1 MSGGRIVHVRFRVF
15 GTPKPRKA
23 HRCQVDPATV
33 YEAKVSRYSGL
44 ISATPCLERFE
55 NIDIRNDMADIVV
68 CGDLEGEIEKSG
80 ELSKLQALGSIEIF
94 NELDPPRE
102 ILIHRLHRARAVL
115 EFRGRAAL
123 DEETLSRLPDLEM
136 IASTGPHRIDME
148 AATRLGIVVANTPA
162 VSTPAVADHVCAL
175 VLTLARHIVSADGAL
190 RRRSWEPATGFDL
203 AGKNFGIL
211 GLGRI
216 GSAVAE
222 RMAAFGVNLIA
233 WGPTLTPERAAAA
246 HARFVSE
253 KELFQNADILSVHL
267 RYSKLSDDFINAAR
281 LALMKPT
288 ALLVDISRHGVVNR
302 QDLADALRA
311 ERLAGAAMDL
321 CHPLPV
327 SMTDPMLDAPRT
339 VLTPHM
345 AWQTGETFRRAA
357 AMSVESI
364 LNYFRGEP
372 SHVANPDAL
381 KVCRPRLQP
390 SR

>member
-1 MSGGRIVHVRFRVF
+1 M
-15 GTPKPRKA
+15 
-23 HRCQVDPATV
+23 
-33 YEAKVSRYSGL
+33 EL
-44 ISATPCLERFE
+44 LEPFE
-55 NIDIRNDMADIVV
+55 EINIRNDMADIVI

-80 ELSKLQALGSIEIF
+80 ELGKLKALGSIEIF

-102 ILIHRLHRARAVL
+102 ILIRRLRGTRAVL

-123 DEETLSRLPDLEM
+123 DGESLSQLPDLEM
-136 IASTGPHRIDME
+136 IASTGPHRIDIE

-175 VLTLARHIVSADGAL
+175 VLTLVRHIVTADSAL
-190 RRRSWEPATGFDL
+190 RRRSWEPVTGFNL
-203 AGKNFGIL
+203 AGSNFGIL

-216 GSAVAE
+216 GSAVAA
-222 RMAAFGVNLIA
+222 RMAAFDVNLIA
-233 WGPTLTPERAAAA
+233 WGPTLTAERAATA

-253 KELFQNADILSVHL
+253 KELFERSDILSVHL
-267 RYSKLSDDFINAAR
+267 RYSALSDNFVNATR

-288 ALLVDISRHGVVNR
+288 ALLVDISRAGVVNR
-302 QDLADALRA
+302 QDLADALKA
-311 ERLAGAAMDL
+311 GRLAGAAMDL
-321 CHPLPV
+321 CDPLPV

-345 AWQTGETFRRAA
+345 AWQTRETFRHAA
-357 AMSVESI
+357 AMSVENI

-381 KVCRPRLQP
+381 KVSRRRLQP

>member
-1 MSGGRIVHVRFRVF
+1 
-15 GTPKPRKA
+15 
-23 HRCQVDPATV
+23 
-33 YEAKVSRYSGL
+33 
-44 ISATPCLERFE
+44 
-55 NIDIRNDMADIVV
+55 MADIVV

-80 ELSKLQALGSIEIF
+80 ELSKLEALGTVEIF
-94 NELDPPRE
+94 NELDPPRDL
-102 ILIHRLHRARAVL
+102 LIRRLGGARGLL

-136 IASTGPHRIDME
+136 IASTGPHRIDIE

-162 VSTPAVADHVCAL
+162 VSTSAVADHVCAL
-175 VLTLARHIVSADGAL
+175 VLTLARHIVSADSAL
-190 RRRSWEPATGFDL
+190 RQRKWEPVTGFNL

-216 GSAVAE
+216 GSAVAK
-222 RMAAFGVNLIA
+222 RMAAFDVNLIA

-246 HARFVSE
+246 QARFVSE
-253 KELFQNADILSVHL
+253 KDLFQSSDILSVHL
-267 RYSKLSDDFINAAR
+267 RYSAFSANFVNAAR

-288 ALLVDISRHGVVNR
+288 ALLVDISRDGVVNR
-302 QDLADALRA
+302 QDLADALTAR
-311 ERLAGAAMDL
+311 RLARAAMDL
-321 CHPLPV
+321 CDPLPV

-357 AMSVESI
+357 VMSVENI

-372 SHVANPDAL
+372 RHLANPDAL
-381 KVCRPRLQP
+381 KVSRPRLQP
-390 SR
+390 RR

>member
-1 MSGGRIVHVRFRVF
+1 
-15 GTPKPRKA
+15 
-23 HRCQVDPATV
+23 
-33 YEAKVSRYSGL
+33 
-44 ISATPCLERFE
+44 
-55 NIDIRNDMADIVV
+55 
-68 CGDLEGEIEKSG
+68 
-80 ELSKLQALGSIEIF
+80 
-94 NELDPPRE
+94 
-102 ILIHRLHRARAVL
+102 
-115 EFRGRAAL
+115 
-123 DEETLSRLPDLEM
+123 M
-136 IASTGPHRIDME
+136 IASTGPHRIDIE

-175 VLTLARHIVSADGAL
+175 VLTLARHIVGADSAL
-190 RRRSWEPATGFDL
+190 RRRSWEPVTAFNL
-203 AGKNFGIL
+203 AGSNFGIL

-216 GSAVAE
+216 GSAVAA
-222 RMAAFGVNLIA
+222 RMAAFDVNLIA

-253 KELFQNADILSVHL
+253 KELFESSDILSVHL
-267 RYSKLSDDFINAAR
+267 RYSALSDNFVNATR

-288 ALLVDISRHGVVNR
+288 ALLVDISRAGVVNR
-302 QDLADALRA
+302 QDLADALKA
-311 ERLAGAAMDL
+311 GRLAGAAMDL

-345 AWQTGETFRRAA
+345 AWQTRETFRRAA
-357 AMSVESI
+357 TMSVENI

-381 KVCRPRLQP
+381 KVSRPRLQP

>member
-1 MSGGRIVHVRFRVF
+1 
-15 GTPKPRKA
+15 
-23 HRCQVDPATV
+23 
-33 YEAKVSRYSGL
+33 
-44 ISATPCLERFE
+44 
-55 NIDIRNDMADIVV
+55 MADIVV

-80 ELSKLQALGSIEIF
+80 ELSKLKALGSLEIF

-102 ILIHRLHRARAVL
+102 VLVRRLRGTRAVL

-123 DEETLSRLPDLEM
+123 DEDTLSQLPDLEM
-136 IASTGPHRIDME
+136 IASTGPHRIDIE
-148 AATRLGIVVANTPA
+148 AATRLGIIVANTPA
-162 VSTPAVADHVCAL
+162 VSTSAVADHVCAL
-175 VLTLARHIVSADGAL
+175 VLTLTRQIIRADSAL
-190 RRRSWEPATGFDL
+190 RRRSWEPVTGFNL

-216 GSAVAE
+216 GSAVAA
-222 RMAAFGVNLIA
+222 RMAAFEVNLIA

-253 KELFQNADILSVHL
+253 KELFQSSDILSVHL
-267 RYSKLSDDFINAAR
+267 RYSALSDNFVNATR

-288 ALLVDISRHGVVNR
+288 ALLVDISRAGVVNR
-302 QDLADALRA
+302 QDLADALTAR
-311 ERLAGAAMDL
+311 RLAGAAMDL
-321 CHPLPV
+321 CDPLPV

-345 AWQTGETFRRAA
+345 AWQTRETFRRAA
-357 AMSVESI
+357 AMSVENI

-381 KVCRPRLQP
+381 KVSRRRSQP